1 MKITE
6 REMMHALSI
15 IKLLYIL
22 IILSALYTLKI
33 FLHPEGAYE
42 LLVAPHQMG
51 FYLEN
56 IFWSF
61 MIIIGG
67 SVLVKRV
74 I

>member
-1 MKITE
+1 MKLTE
-6 REMMHALSI
+6 QEMMHALSI

-22 IILSALYTLKI
+22 IILSTLYTLKI

-67 SVLVKRV
+67 SLLVKRV